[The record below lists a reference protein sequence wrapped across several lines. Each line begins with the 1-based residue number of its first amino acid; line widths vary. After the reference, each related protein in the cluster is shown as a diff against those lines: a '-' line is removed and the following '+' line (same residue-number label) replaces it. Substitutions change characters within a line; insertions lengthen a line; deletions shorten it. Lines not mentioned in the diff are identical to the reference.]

1 MGVITLTS
9 DWGLKDYYLSSV
21 KGMIYQHYPE
31 ARIVDISHEIQPFNI
46 NEAAYILK
54 NAYKSFPDG
63 TVHIIGLNSEESLK
77 TPHVAV
83 FHHNQYF
90 IGTDNGIFSLIF
102 GEQPEKA
109 VVLDI
114 IQESE
119 KFTFSERDR
128 FVKAAVHLAKGGKLE
143 ELGNEKEKLIE
154 KLSFEPVVSENM
166 IRGMV
171 LHVDNYENLV
181 TNISEALFKKVVNHK
196 KFEISF
202 RSYTVNSIQKAYSD
216 SRPGEIAALF
226 ASNGLLEIAIN
237 KGNASSLLGII
248 ANDPIIIEIK
258 EEGA

>member
-46 NEAAYILK
+46 NEAAYILQ

-63 TVHIIGLNSEESLK
+63 TVHLIGLNSEESIDS
-77 TPHVAV
+77 PHVAAL
-83 FHHNQYF
+83 FDKQYF

-102 GEQPEKA
+102 EGQAEKA

-114 IQESE
+114 MQETE

-128 FVKAAVHLAKGGKLE
+128 FVKAAVHLAKGGKIE

-154 KLSFEPVVSENM
+154 KFSFKPVVSENM

-181 TNISEALFKKVVNHK
+181 TNINEELFRKVVTHK
-196 KFEISF
+196 TFEISF
-202 RSYTVNSIQKAYSD
+202 RSYTVKTIRKAYSD
-216 SRPGEIAALF
+216 VRPGEIVALF

-237 KGNASSLLGII
+237 KANASSLLGII
-248 ANDPIIIEIK
+248 AKDPIIVDIK
-258 EEGA
+258 